1 MNFILYTSN
10 FVGVEANCRYQ
21 EKRKIS
27 SAEEL
32 KAAVAF
38 DHVCVAFKDCY
49 RKRDNF
55 LSADVLVMDCD
66 NTRSE
71 NPAEWITM
79 EKLLAMLPKVSVAIV
94 PSRNHMKSKDGKCAR
109 PRFHAY
115 FGIPDITDEQHYT
128 ELKRAIHHAYPFFD
142 EAALDAARFI
152 YGCPVEKVFWQ
163 DGETTIDRVLRF
175 RGNESRSI
183 PAGRRN
189 STMSRFAGRV
199 IKRYGANEK
208 SYQIFLDE
216 AEKCDPP
223 LPDAELNTI
232 WSSAVRFGEKIAKQ
246 EGYVSPD
253 EYNNDFGTGQS
264 LKPSDFSD
272 IGQAKVLVRE
282 YGNELKFTP
291 ATDYL
296 RYDGIRWVES
306 KHRAIGAMEEFL
318 DLQLADAK
326 DSLAAAVKA
335 LQECGIDAEDIRSGG
350 KALEKKIGERQME
363 SYLAYLSAVSY
374 EKFVMK
380 RRDMKYVVSALQ
392 AAKPML
398 EISYDDLDSDPFV
411 LNCPDGTYDLN
422 FGAAECK
429 EHEALDFIT
438 KVTSVSPGEEGKVLW
453 LDAIYQTFLGDEELI
468 EYVQQITG
476 LAAIGQVEL
485 EAMIISYGEGSNG
498 KSTFWN
504 TIAGVL
510 GSYSG
515 TISADALTANCKRNV
530 KPELAEAKGKRLLIA
545 AELEEGMRLSTSV
558 VKQLCSTDRIS
569 AEKKYKDPSDFT
581 PSHTLVLYTNHLPR
595 VGAMDTGIWRRLI
608 VIPFMATI
616 NKKQDIKNYSQYL
629 LDHAA
634 PYVLK
639 WVMEGAEKAIRSQF
653 RFPQP
658 ACVKEAIG
666 KYRSDNDWMTH
677 FLEECCE
684 NDPAGYEASGR
695 LYEEYRSFCLRTGDF
710 IRNATEFTRTLEQR
724 GYERVKKRNGRFII
738 GIRLKASEFLNG

>member
-1 MNFILYTSN
+1 MHFTIFTANCA
-10 FVGVEANCRYQ
+10 GVEANCRYSEQ
-21 EKRKIS
+21 RDIG
-27 SAEEL
+27 SADDL
-32 KAAVAF
+32 KAAAAF
-38 DHVCVAFKDCY
+38 DHVCADFKNHY
-49 RKRDNF
+49 RTRENF
-55 LSADVLVMDCD
+55 LSSDVLVMDCD
-66 NTRSE
+66 NTHSE
-71 NPAEWITM
+71 NPADWMTM
-79 EKLLAMLPKVSVAIV
+79 EKLLAMLPKVAVAIV
-94 PSRNHMKSKDGKCAR
+94 PSRNHMKPKEGKCAR

-115 FGIPDITDEQHYT
+115 FQIPAVTDEGQYAN
-128 ELKRAIHHAYPFFD
+128 LKHEVYEAYPFFD
-142 EAALDAARFI
+142 DAALDAARFI
-152 YGCPVEKVFWQ
+152 YGTPVDAVLWQ
-163 DGETTIDRVLRF
+163 DGELTIDQVLHA
-175 RGNESRSI
+175 GKTESRSI
-183 PAGRRN
+183 PAGCRN
-189 STMSRFAGRV
+189 TTMSRFAGRV
-199 IKRYGANEK
+199 IKRYGPNEK

-223 LPDAELNTI
+223 LSDEELNKI
-232 WSSAVRFGEKIAKQ
+232 WRSAVRFGERIAEQ
-246 EGYVSPD
+246 EGYVKPD
-253 EYNNDFGTGQS
+253 EYNADFGTGQP
-264 LKPSDFSD
+264 LKPEDFSD

-282 YGNELKFTP
+282 YGSELKFTP

-306 KHRAIGAMEEFL
+306 KQRAIGAMEEFL

-326 DSLAAAVKA
+326 DALAAAVKA
-335 LQECGIDAEDIRSGG
+335 LQDGGISAEDIRGGG
-350 KALEKKIGERQME
+350 KNLAKQVGEDQME
-363 SYLAYLSAVSY
+363 VYLAYLAAISY

-380 RRDMKYVVSALQ
+380 RRDMKYVISALQ

-398 EISYDDLDSDPFV
+398 EIDYDDLDRNPFV
-411 LNCPDGTYDLN
+411 LNCPNGTYDLN
-422 FGAAECK
+422 FGAAKRK
-429 EHEALDFIT
+429 EHEAKDFIT
-438 KVTSVSPGEEGKVLW
+438 KVTSASPGEEGKDIW
-453 LDAIYQTFLGDEELI
+453 LDSIHQTFQGDEELI

-608 VIPFMATI
+608 VIPFTATI
-616 NKKQDIKNYSQYL
+616 DKKKDIKNYSKYL

-634 PYVLK
+634 PYIMR

-658 ACVKEAIG
+658 ACVQEAIREYRDQNDWLRHFLDDCCDMSPAFSTKSG
-666 KYRSDNDWMTH
+666 ELYTAYRSYCQRMNEYTRSTTD
-677 FLEECCE
+677 FYAALET
-684 NDPAGYEASGR
+684 AGFER
-695 LYEEYRSFCLRTGDF
+695 RRS
-710 IRNATEFTRTLEQR
+710 
-724 GYERVKKRNGRFII
+724 KNGRMVY
-738 GIRLKASEFLNG
+738 GLQVKVKDFLD